1 MTYACSPSPWEVKK
15 QELEEFKVVLR
26 YIVNARLATTTQ
38 DPISKEENFNNTN
51 IMFIIK

>member
-26 YIVNARLATTTQ
+26 YIVNARLATTTHTHTQ
-38 DPISKEENFNNTN
+38 K
-51 IMFIIK
+51 